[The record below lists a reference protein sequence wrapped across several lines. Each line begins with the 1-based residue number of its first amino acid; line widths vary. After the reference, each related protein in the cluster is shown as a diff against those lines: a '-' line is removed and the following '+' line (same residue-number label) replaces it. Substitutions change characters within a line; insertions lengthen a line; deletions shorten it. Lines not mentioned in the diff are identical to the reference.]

1 MDLPMQTSI
10 TDGKDAIDKAAVIE
24 DVTKAK
30 EYAIKKGRELFDMLK
45 SGLGATSAMGAVK
58 SLDYL
63 SGRKMS
69 AACPAAGM

>member
-30 EYAIKKGRELFDMLK
+30 EYAIN
-45 SGLGATSAMGAVK
+45 AVNAIQTK
-58 SLDYL
+58 
-63 SGRKMS
+63 
-69 AACPAAGM
+69 AEQPEEP